1 MLLNCFFFYCLD
13 RQPHAVH
20 FSGPPGGNDLANP
33 QWSPELLADEYI
45 SYYGNAGRVVVFCGI
60 VYRVRPRNVSSETF
74 AEQADRFNR
83 RLKERCSAN
92 SHLLF
97 WNHGRLGPYTV
108 RDGTHLTDDG
118 NWKFYLSIRL
128 ATLTAL
134 SVLQMQEGTSLGL
147 ALFQP
152 KKTLF

>member
-1 MLLNCFFFYCLD
+1 M
-13 RQPHAVH
+13 VH
-20 FSGPPGGNDLANP
+20 LGGNDLANP

-97 WNHGRLGPYTV
+97 WNHGRLVPYTV

-118 NWKFYLSIRL
+118 N
-128 ATLTAL
+128 LTGL
-134 SVLQMQEGTSLGL
+134 CVLQTPEETKPCSDRNETF
-147 ALFQP
+147 FQS
-152 KKTLF
+152 

>member
-1 MLLNCFFFYCLD
+1 M
-13 RQPHAVH
+13 VH
-20 FSGPPGGNDLANP
+20 LGGNDLANP

-45 SYYGNAGRVVVFCGI
+45 SYYGNAGRVVVFCSI

-74 AEQADRFNR
+74 AEQADRFNS

-108 RDGTHLTDDG
+108 MAQLVSALAIHCKAIGSAGIGSSNPTGEH
-118 NWKFYLSIRL
+118 KLSNC
-128 ATLTAL
+128 
-134 SVLQMQEGTSLGL
+134 
-147 ALFQP
+147 FNP
-152 KKTLF
+152 